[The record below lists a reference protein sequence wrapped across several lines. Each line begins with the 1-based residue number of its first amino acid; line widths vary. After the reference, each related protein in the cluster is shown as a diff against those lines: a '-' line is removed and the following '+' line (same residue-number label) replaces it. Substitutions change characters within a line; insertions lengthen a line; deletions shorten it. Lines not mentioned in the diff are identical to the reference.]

1 MAQDSDS
8 SMNKEAR
15 IKAGPADEGAAAES
29 TVSEGRRKAIKAG
42 LIGAPLLLTLR
53 SAPAWQDGPTAG
65 GATSGG
71 SSSIAAKTKSYLD
84 PQPTD
89 DQGVDG

>member
-1 MAQDSDS
+1 MAQDDGNSINNGNMATTGQS
-8 SMNKEAR
+8 
-15 IKAGPADEGAAAES
+15 AGS

-53 SAPAWQDGPTAG
+53 GAPAWGAEAAAAVYAHSATPPAG
-65 GATSGG
+65 QTTSQ
-71 SSSIAAKTKSYLD
+71 LD

-89 DQGVDG
+89 DQGIDG

>member
-8 SMNKEAR
+8 SMNKETR

-53 SAPAWQDGPTAG
+53 SAPAWEDSPAG
-65 GATSGG
+65 TVAVTSTPGQATHTSQ
-71 SSSIAAKTKSYLD
+71 SRLD

-89 DQGVDG
+89 A

>member
-1 MAQDSDS
+1 MAQDHEKSTNLEKLD
-8 SMNKEAR
+8 EAG
-15 IKAGPADEGAAAES
+15 AGAES

-53 SAPAWQDGPTAG
+53 GGPAWGDEAAAAVYAHSATPPAG
-65 GATSGG
+65 QTTSQ
-71 SSSIAAKTKSYLD
+71 LD

-89 DQGVDG
+89 DQGIDG